1 VNTLFLLRQLQR
13 DAIKIDAFLDKN
25 PVFLFKMNPAQTKC
39 YAEEEIVYT
48 TLLLWGNRTG
58 KSTLGVLEVIAHAH
72 GYRPWLPPTHRHFWV
87 RNAQGEITKPPVK
100 VRILAME
107 WDEHVGRV
115 LWGLFKKWIPTIELN
130 PSYHTKKHQTGA
142 VGWIEFPNGSTVSF
156 ITDLMAKSAAGSDLD
171 FIWQDELVQKEVFTE
186 SCRGLI
192 DRGGTVLITLTP
204 YAKAGDIRR
213 NQQYLSW
220 IFEDIYKRSILEKNE
235 KRKIL
240 HRTFTATSR
249 DNIGFGITRKGLDT
263 FTENLTDEERLC
275 RVEGKFM
282 FLTGTIYRLEQ
293 KHKRTLKRDENFPVS
308 IGIDPHPNKPH
319 YALFVMSFPED
330 KDDRLRQDHLHA
342 YAFVIERDI
351 IAFARM
357 LAEIEPRLTDF
368 NLSAAC
374 QIIVDP
380 TFAYRKDV
388 GTGKDF
394 VDYLRE
400 EGIRCAIVKAEHSQ
414 GSVERGI
421 LDTQKRLIEGRL
433 TFDPSLQPL
442 FDECDRYIRDMRG
455 NPIKADID
463 LLDCLRA
470 VVQAD
475 PIFQIQDTK
484 QEERDLRNAAQMADF
499 AEDNFL

>member
-1 VNTLFLLRQLQR
+1 MNTLFLLRQLQR
-13 DAIKIDAFLDKN
+13 DTIKVDAFLDKN
-25 PVFLFKMNPAQTKC
+25 PAFLFKMNPAQTKC
-39 YAEEEIVYT
+39 YAEEKIVYT

-72 GYRPWLPPTHRHFWV
+72 GYRPWLPPTHRHFVV
-87 RNAQGEITKPPVK
+87 RDSNGKPTNPPVK
-100 VRILAME
+100 IRILAME
-107 WDEHVGRV
+107 FEEHVGRV
-115 LWGLFKKWIPTIELN
+115 LWGLFKKWIPGIEKH
-130 PSYHTKKHQTGA
+130 PSYNTKKHQTGA
-142 VGWIEFPNGSTVSF
+142 IGWIEFPNGSTVSF
-156 ITDLMAKSAAGSDLD
+156 ITDLMVKSAAGADLD
-171 FIWQDELVQKEVFTE
+171 FIWQDELVQKEIFTE

-192 DRGGTVLITLTP
+192 DRAGTVLVTLTP

-235 KRKIL
+235 KREIK

-249 DNIGFGITRKGLDT
+249 DNIGFGITQKALDT
-263 FTENLTDEERLC
+263 FTEDLTDEERLC

-282 FLTGTIYRLEQ
+282 FLAGTIYRIEAH
-293 KHKRTLKRDENFPVS
+293 HKRALKRDENYPVS

-319 YALFVMSFPED
+319 YALFMMSFPED
-330 KDDRLRQDHLHA
+330 RDATLQQDHLHA
-342 YAFVIERDI
+342 YAYVIERDI
-351 IAFARM
+351 QAFAKA
-357 LAEIEPRLTDF
+357 LADIEPRLTDF

-380 TFAYRKDV
+380 TFAYRKDI

-394 VDYLRE
+394 VEYLRE
-400 EGIRCAIVKAEHSQ
+400 EGIRCAIIKAEHSQ

-442 FDECDRYIRDMRG
+442 FDESDRYIRDMSG
-455 NPIKADID
+455 KPIKTDID

-470 VVQAD
+470 VIQAD

-484 QEERDLRNAAQMADF
+484 QDERDMNSATQLMNF
-499 AEDNFL
+499 AEEQVL